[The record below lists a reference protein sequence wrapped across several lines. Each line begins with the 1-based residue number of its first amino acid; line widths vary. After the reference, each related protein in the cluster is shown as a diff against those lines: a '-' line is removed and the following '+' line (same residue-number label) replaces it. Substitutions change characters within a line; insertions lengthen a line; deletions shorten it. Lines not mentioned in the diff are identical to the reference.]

1 MLQSRFSGWTRLVS
15 LGLAFVLCAY
25 VTVPVRAKMAE
36 VHVDGGNS
44 GNYSQVRIGVS
55 FPLGESEAPSR
66 QASLADRLSQANM
79 GGKRQS
85 KYFWIG
91 VTTLAVAG
99 IVIAAIALTDDD
111 DDGGSPPPKKD
122 DTNGTN
128 GTDGTDGTDGTG
140 TDGTGTDGTGT
151 DGTGTDGTGTD
162 GTGTDGTGTDGT
174 GTDGTGT
181 DGTGTGTDTTA
192 GLS

>member
-111 DDGGSPPPKKD
+111 DGGSPPPKKD
-122 DTNGTN
+122 DT
-128 GTDGTDGTDGTG
+128 DG

>member
-111 DDGGSPPPKKD
+111 DGGSPPPKKD
-122 DTNGTN
+122 DTN
-128 GTDGTDGTDGTG
+128 GTDGTDGTG